1 MYLDLISYSTIV
13 WVSLTLI
20 NETSVLGTLMK
31 WHHKDY
37 IDYVF
42 TSPVVISYLS
52 TCSNTWVPLLWT
64 WLQYKLDCSGHSTHR
79 MSLLGHH
86 IQPESIKQYSQVTL
100 ILHLHRITRHIAL
113 FDRLCFSFLSVSPFY
128 FTSLFSFFGS
138 VYLNTRII

>member
-64 WLQYKLDCSGHSTHR
+64 WL
-79 MSLLGHH
+79 
-86 IQPESIKQYSQVTL
+86 
-100 ILHLHRITRHIAL
+100 
-113 FDRLCFSFLSVSPFY
+113 
-128 FTSLFSFFGS
+128 
-138 VYLNTRII
+138 